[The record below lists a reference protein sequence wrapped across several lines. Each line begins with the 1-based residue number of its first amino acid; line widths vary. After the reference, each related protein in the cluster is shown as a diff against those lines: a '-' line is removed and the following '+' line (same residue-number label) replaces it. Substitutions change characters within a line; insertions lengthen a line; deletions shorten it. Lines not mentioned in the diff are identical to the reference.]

1 MAFGGRASRAG
12 SFRGPP
18 RMTTLPRKTN
28 YRSHS
33 QLHYLRVKSDCRMR
47 ARNWAQ
53 HFRDFANFRFRAAPC
68 VAVEQTP
75 VLFRA
80 SVKVLLCVLRRSF
93 SCRQRCEVPGRYPLK
108 TTEQLFKAKNSSS
121 FLTSQECS
129 GPTKPR
135 LISRLP
141 PGAASEQRSI
151 ISPANANGLAT
162 RLLRSLRKFCAAA
175 KCETSKSV
183 HGHKRRAF

>member
-1 MAFGGRASRAG
+1 
-12 SFRGPP
+12 
-18 RMTTLPRKTN
+18 MTPLRKTN
-28 YRSHS
+28 NFPHEFPALKVMGDRGTILVSRE
-33 QLHYLRVKSDCRMR
+33 L
-47 ARNWAQ
+47 
-53 HFRDFANFRFRAAPC
+53 HFRDFSNFRFRAAPC
-68 VAVEQTP
+68 AAVKHAS

-80 SVKVLLCVLRRSF
+80 SVNVLLCMRRSF

-121 FLTSQECS
+121 FPTSQECS
-129 GPTKPR
+129 GPTKPQ
-135 LISRLP
+135 LISQPP
-141 PGAASEQRSI
+141 PGVASEQLSI

-162 RLLRSLRKFCAAA
+162 RSLRLLLRFCGAA